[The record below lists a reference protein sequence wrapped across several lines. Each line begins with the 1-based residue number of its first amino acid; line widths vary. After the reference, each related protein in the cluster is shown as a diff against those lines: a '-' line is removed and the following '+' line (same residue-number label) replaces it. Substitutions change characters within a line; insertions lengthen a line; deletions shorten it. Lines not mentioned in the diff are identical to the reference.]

1 MKIVIYGVEN
11 TSIRLQVEKEL
22 SNVSEVVGYI
32 VEGGGKQQEIIN
44 ICMNINVGY
53 PCSR

>member
-32 VEGGGKQQEIIN
+32 VEGGGS
-44 ICMNINVGY
+44 
-53 PCSR
+53 SRRSSIFV